1 MRQANKPAPRNE
13 KSIFDCMVK
22 PVRHTKITDVMA
34 AAMRTALDPCSALG
48 ESTAHET
55 RFERLET
62 RFIPFGVPSVKA
74 RLKGNTSPV
83 VVFTMGSHMAT
94 VHDVA
99 TEKAMTNVHKASK
112 YILRGYVFLLH
123 MRATS
128 NTRAKTCF
136 MCGWEGARVW
146 LVHERKYA

>member
-1 MRQANKPAPRNE
+1 MRQTNKPAPRNE

-55 RFERLET
+55 RFEPLET
-62 RFIPFGVPSVKA
+62 RFIPFGPSFKA
-74 RLKGNTSPV
+74 RLKGKTLSDV
-83 VVFTMGSHMAT
+83 VLTMGSHMAT
-94 VHDVA
+94 VQDVA

-146 LVHERKYA
+146 LVHERKCA